1 MKTLIVNRK
10 ITASMLA
17 MYNFVFL
24 VFFILPTIPAL
35 ATDFEIGTQFGI
47 SHFMSVDED
56 DDSSLTSIGIPSSIL
71 DPGHFPTSLYATWF
85 PNKQFAVGPE
95 FKFGTMSVSSEFFG
109 ERETESVTFVSLG
122 GRAAYFLRSHA
133 VSSPFLLGRISL
145 SAVSDGDDQDNFQSF
160 GAGFGYQWRVRSALV
175 LRIEGLFQ
183 RLVAP
188 DDESANEFRF
198 VIGLGTRL
206 SKDDN
211 PVSLK

>member
-1 MKTLIVNRK
+1 MKTLIMSRK
-10 ITASMLA
+10 ITVSILA
-17 MYNFVFL
+17 MYSFAFL
-24 VFFILPTIPAL
+24 FSLVLPTTSAL
-35 ATDFEIGTQFGI
+35 ATDFEIGTQFGF
-47 SHFMSVDED
+47 SHFFIDN
-56 DDSSLTSIGIPSSIL
+56 DSSLTSIGIPSSIL

-160 GAGFGYQWRVRSALV
+160 GAGFGYQWRVRSALI
-175 LRIEGLFQ
+175 LRVEGLFQ
-183 RLVAP
+183 RLMAP

-206 SKDDN
+206 GKDDN
-211 PVSLK
+211 PAPLK

>member
-1 MKTLIVNRK
+1 MKTLIMNRK
-10 ITASMLA
+10 ITVSILA
-17 MYNFVFL
+17 MYSFAFL
-24 VFFILPTIPAL
+24 FSLVLPTTSVL
-35 ATDFEIGTQFGI
+35 ATDFEIGTQFGF
-47 SHFMSVDED
+47 SHFFID

-160 GAGFGYQWRVRSALV
+160 GAGFGYQWRVRSALI

-183 RLVAP
+183 RLMAP

-206 SKDDN
+206 GKDDN
-211 PVSLK
+211 PAPLK